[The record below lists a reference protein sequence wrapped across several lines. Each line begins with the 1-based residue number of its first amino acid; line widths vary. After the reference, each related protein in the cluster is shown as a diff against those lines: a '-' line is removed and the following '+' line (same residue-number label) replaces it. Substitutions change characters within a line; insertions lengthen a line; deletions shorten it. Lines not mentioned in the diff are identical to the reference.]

1 MILEYNLQFFAQDGP
16 GGEKTEPATAK
27 KLDDAR
33 KEGQVARSKE
43 LGNSFMLIGLF
54 LFLKIG
60 ISYISEHILEF
71 ISYFINKAPDVVKIW
86 NGNITPKV
94 FSDLISEGILKLVI
108 TILPLLLMAIVIA
121 LVAEIIQVGWMVTTK
136 PLQPKFSKLNPL
148 KGFKRIFSMN
158 SLVELLKSLLKI
170 GAIAYVVY
178 STLRDQWGLLLRLYE
193 VSLAEAIG
201 IVGKVTI
208 DLGLKIAIIYFVVA
222 VADYIYQRWKFS
234 RDMRM
239 TKKEVKD
246 EMKSSEGDPQ
256 IKGQIRQRMREA
268 SRRRMMQDLPTAD
281 VVITNPTH
289 YAVALKYD
297 TNISEA
303 PFVVA
308 KGQDYLAQRIKEIAK
323 ENDIEI
329 VENKPLARSL
339 YANCEVGGVIPN
351 ELYQAVA
358 DVLAFVYKLKGK
370 I

>member
-16 GGEKTEPATAK
+16 GGEKTEPATSK
-27 KLDDAR
+27 KLNDAR

-43 LGNSFMLIGLF
+43 LGNSFLLIGFF
-54 LFLKIG
+54 LFLKVG
-60 ISYISEHILEF
+60 ISYIGEHLQELIP
-71 ISYFINKAPDVVKIW
+71 YFINKAPDLIVIW
-86 NGNITPKV
+86 SGEVTPKV
-94 FSDLISEGILKLVI
+94 FSDLLTEAIIKLII
-108 TILPLLLMAIVIA
+108 TILPVFLMGVIIA
-121 LVAEIIQVGWMVTTK
+121 FVAEIIQVGWMITGK
-136 PLQPKFSKLNPL
+136 PLKPKFSKFNPI

-158 SLVELLKSLLKI
+158 SIVELLKSLLKI
-170 GAIAYVVY
+170 GAIVYVIY
-178 STLRDQWGLLLRLYE
+178 NTLQDQWGLLLRLYE
-193 VSLAEAIG
+193 VSFTSAIG
-201 IVGKVTI
+201 IVGTVTI
-208 DLGLKIAIIYFVVA
+208 DLGLRIAILYFVVA
-222 VADYIYQRWKFS
+222 VADYIYQRWKFA
-234 RDMRM
+234 RDMKM

-256 IKGQIRQRMREA
+256 IKGQIRARMREA
-268 SRRRMMQDLPTAD
+268 SRRRMMQEVPTAD

-297 TNISEA
+297 ASVSDA
-303 PFVVA
+303 PYVVA

-339 YANCEVGGVIPN
+339 FANCEVGGVIPN

-358 DVLAFVYKLKGK
+358 DVLAFVYRIKGK